1 MFNHFF
7 YVNTRYNFRRM
18 VKQCNPPLLTPFEN
32 YFQLLE
38 RWIRYYN
45 IIRNRQNIT
54 LDYRMMSLK
63 QLIYLIMMLSFN
75 LNLKMKNKYMV
86 GLELETLHH
95 RASRKSR
102 F

>member
-1 MFNHFF
+1 
-7 YVNTRYNFRRM
+7 M
-18 VKQCNPPLLTPFEN
+18 VKQCNLPPLTPFEN